1 MALDGAFLRHLK
13 KEITDRALGA
23 RVDKIYQPNK
33 EELVFLL
40 RTRQE
45 AFKLLLS
52 ARANSPRI
60 HFTQYAPENPKV
72 PPMLCMLLRK
82 RLSGAKL
89 VEVRQ
94 PGLERLLYL
103 DFDAANELGD
113 KVRLSLV
120 IEIMGKYSNI
130 ILVDGQGKIVDALKR
145 VDEEMSSQRLVQP
158 GLAYELPPAQ
168 NKPCML
174 ECQPEEIVEAIVH
187 QPKNQSLNKGILNA
201 LQGLS
206 PVVCREIEH
215 QVGRG
220 QELFTRD
227 LTQEQRERLRF
238 FLERLFTT
246 VRDTAGEPYMVT
258 KIKGKPMEF
267 SFLNIVQY
275 GTLASVSRWEDFSSL
290 LDEFYEE
297 RDRQDRMRVKAQDL
311 LRLLANASERLS
323 RKINLQR
330 GELARSEDREHLRV
344 CGDLINANLYRI
356 ERGSA
361 FADLENFYDENRLMR
376 VKLDPA
382 LNATQNA
389 QKYYKEYRKAKTAQ
403 QVLGEQIAQAEQEL
417 LYVDSVFDC
426 LSRAQSESE
435 LNEIRQELREEGY
448 LKAVRDKRKPPAP
461 LAPLEFVSSEGFRIL
476 VGRNN
481 RQNDKLTLKQ
491 ANNNDIW
498 LHTKNIPGSHTIIVT
513 GGRQPGDATLK
524 EAAMLAAYHSRAK
537 DSSQVPVDYT
547 QVRYVSKPQGAKPGM
562 VIYVHYQTLFVT
574 PQHELTEKLNKLEK
588 GACKIFENMIL

>member
-426 LSRAQSESE
+426 LSRTQSESE

-547 QVRYVSKPQGAKPGM
+547 QIRYVSKPQGAKPGM

-574 PQHELTEKLNKLEK
+574 PQHELTEKLKKL
-588 GACKIFENMIL
+588 

>member
-60 HFTQYAPENPKV
+60 HFTQYAPENPKT

-89 VEVRQ
+89 VDIRQ

-103 DFDAANELGD
+103 DFDATNELGD
-113 KVRLSLV
+113 RVRLTLV
-120 IEIMGKYSNI
+120 MEIMGKYSNI
-130 ILVDGQGKIVDALKR
+130 ILVDNEGKIVDALKR
-145 VDEEMSSQRLVQP
+145 VDEEMSSQRLVLP
-158 GLAYELPPAQ
+158 GLLYELPPAQ

-174 ECQPEEIVEAIVH
+174 EWEPERIVEAIAA
-187 QPKNQSLNKGILNA
+187 QPKNQSLNKSILNA
-201 LQGLS
+201 LQGVS
-206 PVVCREIEH
+206 PVVCREIEY

-220 QELFTRD
+220 QELFTKD
-227 LTQEQRERLRF
+227 LTQEQRDRLRF
-238 FLERLFTT
+238 FLDRLFTT
-246 VRDTAGEPYMVT
+246 VRDTAGSPYMVT
-258 KIKGKPMEF
+258 KVKGKPMEF
-267 SFLNIVQY
+267 SFMNIVQY
-275 GTLASVSRWEDFSSL
+275 GTLASVSQWEDFSSL
-290 LDEFYEE
+290 LDEFYAE
-297 RDRQDRMRVKAQDL
+297 RDRQDRMRAKSQDL
-311 LRLLANASERLS
+311 LRLLTNASERLS

-330 GELARSEDREHLRV
+330 AELAQSEDRERLRV

-356 ERGSA
+356 EKGSP
-361 FADLENFYDENRLMR
+361 FADLENFYDENRMLR

-389 QKYYKEYRKAKTAQ
+389 QKYYKDYRKAKTAQ

-417 LYVDSVFDC
+417 VYLDSVFDS

-448 LKAVRDKRKPPAP
+448 LKAVREKRKPPAAM
-461 LAPLEFVSSEGFRIL
+461 APLEFVSSEGFRIF

-513 GGRQPGDATLK
+513 EGKQPGDTTLR

-537 DSSQVPVDYT
+537 DSSQVPVDFT
-547 QVRYVSKPQGAKPGM
+547 QVRHVSKPQGAKPGM
-562 VIYVHYQTLFVT
+562 VIYVQYQTLFVT
-574 PQHELTEKLNKLEK
+574 PQQELTEKLK
-588 GACKIFENMIL
+588 KI

>member
-562 VIYVHYQTLFVT
+562 VIYVHYPVSYTHLTLPTIRLV
-574 PQHELTEKLNKLEK
+574 
-588 GACKIFENMIL
+588 

>member
-52 ARANSPRI
+52 ARANSPRM

-574 PQHELTEKLNKLEK
+574 PQHELTEKLKKL
-588 GACKIFENMIL
+588 

>member
-60 HFTQYAPENPKV
+60 HFIQYAPENPKV

-187 QPKNQSLNKGILNA
+187 QPKNQSLNKGIPNA

-297 RDRQDRMRVKAQDL
+297 RDRQARMRVKAQDL

-574 PQHELTEKLNKLEK
+574 PQHELTEKLKKL
-588 GACKIFENMIL
+588 

>member
-246 VRDTAGEPYMVT
+246 VRDTAGDPYMVT

-574 PQHELTEKLNKLEK
+574 PQHELTEKLKKL
-588 GACKIFENMIL
+588 

>member
-13 KEITDRALGA
+13 KEITDRTLGA

-574 PQHELTEKLNKLEK
+574 PQHELTEKLKKL
-588 GACKIFENMIL
+588 

>member
-13 KEITDRALGA
+13 KEITDRELGA
-23 RVDKIYQPNK
+23 RGDKIYQPNK

-89 VEVRQ
+89 VEIRQ

-158 GLAYELPPAQ
+158 GLTYELPPAQ

-206 PVVCREIEH
+206 PVVCREVEH

-227 LTQEQRERLRF
+227 LTQEQKERLRF

-258 KIKGKPMEF
+258 KIKGKPVEF

-376 VKLDPA
+376 IKLDPA

-426 LSRAQSESE
+426 LSRVQSESE

-574 PQHELTEKLNKLEK
+574 PQHELTEKLKKL
-588 GACKIFENMIL
+588 

>member
-206 PVVCREIEH
+206 PVVCREVEH

-227 LTQEQRERLRF
+227 LTQEQKERLRF

-376 VKLDPA
+376 IKLDPA

-547 QVRYVSKPQGAKPGM
+547 QIRYVSKPQGAKPGM

-574 PQHELTEKLNKLEK
+574 PQHELTEKLKKL
-588 GACKIFENMIL
+588 

>member
-448 LKAVRDKRKPPAP
+448 LKAVQDKRKPPAP

-574 PQHELTEKLNKLEK
+574 PQHELTEKLKKL
-588 GACKIFENMIL
+588 

>member
-60 HFTQYAPENPKV
+60 HFTQYAPETPKV

-537 DSSQVPVDYT
+537 DSSQVPVDYA

-574 PQHELTEKLNKLEK
+574 PQHELTEKLKKL
-588 GACKIFENMIL
+588 

>member
-60 HFTQYAPENPKV
+60 HFTQYVPENPKV

-89 VEVRQ
+89 VEIRQ

-158 GLAYELPPAQ
+158 GLTYELPPAQ

-206 PVVCREIEH
+206 PVVCREVEH

-227 LTQEQRERLRF
+227 LTQEQKERLRF

-376 VKLDPA
+376 IKLDPA

-547 QVRYVSKPQGAKPGM
+547 QIRYVSKPQGAKPGM

-574 PQHELTEKLNKLEK
+574 PQHELTEKLKKL
-588 GACKIFENMIL
+588 

>member
-187 QPKNQSLNKGILNA
+187 QPKNQSLN
-201 LQGLS
+201 LS
-206 PVVCREIEH
+206 
-215 QVGRG
+215 
-220 QELFTRD
+220 
-227 LTQEQRERLRF
+227 
-238 FLERLFTT
+238 
-246 VRDTAGEPYMVT
+246 
-258 KIKGKPMEF
+258 
-267 SFLNIVQY
+267 
-275 GTLASVSRWEDFSSL
+275 
-290 LDEFYEE
+290 
-297 RDRQDRMRVKAQDL
+297 
-311 LRLLANASERLS
+311 
-323 RKINLQR
+323 
-330 GELARSEDREHLRV
+330 
-344 CGDLINANLYRI
+344 LIHI
-356 ERGSA
+356 
-361 FADLENFYDENRLMR
+361 
-376 VKLDPA
+376 
-382 LNATQNA
+382 
-389 QKYYKEYRKAKTAQ
+389 
-403 QVLGEQIAQAEQEL
+403 
-417 LYVDSVFDC
+417 
-426 LSRAQSESE
+426 
-435 LNEIRQELREEGY
+435 
-448 LKAVRDKRKPPAP
+448 
-461 LAPLEFVSSEGFRIL
+461 
-476 VGRNN
+476 
-481 RQNDKLTLKQ
+481 
-491 ANNNDIW
+491 
-498 LHTKNIPGSHTIIVT
+498 
-513 GGRQPGDATLK
+513 
-524 EAAMLAAYHSRAK
+524 
-537 DSSQVPVDYT
+537 
-547 QVRYVSKPQGAKPGM
+547 
-562 VIYVHYQTLFVT
+562 
-574 PQHELTEKLNKLEK
+574 
-588 GACKIFENMIL
+588 

>member
-513 GGRQPGDATLK
+513 GGRQPSDATLK

-574 PQHELTEKLNKLEK
+574 PQHELTEKLKKL
-588 GACKIFENMIL
+588 

>member
-158 GLAYELPPAQ
+158 GLAYELPPSQ

-448 LKAVRDKRKPPAP
+448 LKAVQDKRKPPAP

-574 PQHELTEKLNKLEK
+574 PQHELTEKLKKL
-588 GACKIFENMIL
+588 

>member
-389 QKYYKEYRKAKTAQ
+389 QKYYKEYHKAKTAQ

-574 PQHELTEKLNKLEK
+574 PQHELTEKLKKL
-588 GACKIFENMIL
+588 

>member
-311 LRLLANASERLS
+311 LRLLANTSERLS

-574 PQHELTEKLNKLEK
+574 PQHELTEKLKKL
-588 GACKIFENMIL
+588 

>member
-524 EAAMLAAYHSRAK
+524 EATMLAAYHSRAK

-574 PQHELTEKLNKLEK
+574 PQHELTEKLKKL
-588 GACKIFENMIL
+588 

>member
-448 LKAVRDKRKPPAP
+448 LKAARDKRKPPAP

-574 PQHELTEKLNKLEK
+574 PQHELTEKLKKL
-588 GACKIFENMIL
+588 

>member
-361 FADLENFYDENRLMR
+361 FADMENFYDENRLMR
-376 VKLDPA
+376 VKLDQA

-574 PQHELTEKLNKLEK
+574 PQHELTEKLKKL
-588 GACKIFENMIL
+588 

>member
-60 HFTQYAPENPKV
+60 HFTQYAPENPKT

-89 VEVRQ
+89 VDIRQ

-103 DFDAANELGD
+103 DFDATNELGD
-113 KVRLSLV
+113 RVRLTLV
-120 IEIMGKYSNI
+120 MEIMGKYSNI
-130 ILVDGQGKIVDALKR
+130 ILVDNEGKIVDALKR
-145 VDEEMSSQRLVQP
+145 VDEEMSSQRLVLP
-158 GLAYELPPAQ
+158 GLLYELPPAQ

-174 ECQPEEIVEAIVH
+174 EWEPERIVEAIAA
-187 QPKNQSLNKGILNA
+187 QPKNQSLNKSILNA
-201 LQGLS
+201 LQGVS
-206 PVVCREIEH
+206 PVVCREIEY

-220 QELFTRD
+220 QELFTKD
-227 LTQEQRERLRF
+227 LTQEQRDRLRF
-238 FLERLFTT
+238 FLDRLFTT
-246 VRDTAGEPYMVT
+246 VRDTAGSPYMVT
-258 KIKGKPMEF
+258 KVKGKPMEF
-267 SFLNIVQY
+267 SFMNIVQY
-275 GTLASVSRWEDFSSL
+275 GTLASVSQWEDFSSL
-290 LDEFYEE
+290 LDEFYAE
-297 RDRQDRMRVKAQDL
+297 RDRQDRMRAKSQDL
-311 LRLLANASERLS
+311 LRLLTNASERLS

-330 GELARSEDREHLRV
+330 AEIAQSEDRERLRV

-356 ERGSA
+356 EKGSP
-361 FADLENFYDENRLMR
+361 FADLENFYDENRMLR

-389 QKYYKEYRKAKTAQ
+389 QKYYKDYRKAKTAQ

-417 LYVDSVFDC
+417 VYLDSVFDS

-448 LKAVRDKRKPPAP
+448 LKAVREKRKPPAAM
-461 LAPLEFVSSEGFRIL
+461 APLEFVSSEGFRIF

-513 GGRQPGDATLK
+513 EGKQPGDTTLR

-537 DSSQVPVDYT
+537 DSSQVPVDFT
-547 QVRYVSKPQGAKPGM
+547 QIRHVSKPQGAKPGM
-562 VIYVHYQTLFVT
+562 VIYVQYQTLFVT
-574 PQHELTEKLNKLEK
+574 PQQELTEKLK
-588 GACKIFENMIL
+588 KI

>member
-103 DFDAANELGD
+103 DFDATNELGD

-574 PQHELTEKLNKLEK
+574 PQHELTEKLKKL
-588 GACKIFENMIL
+588 

>member
-89 VEVRQ
+89 VEIRQ

-158 GLAYELPPAQ
+158 GLTYELPPAQ

-206 PVVCREIEH
+206 PVVCREVEH

-376 VKLDPA
+376 IKLDPA

-574 PQHELTEKLNKLEK
+574 PQHELTEKLKKL
-588 GACKIFENMIL
+588 

>member
-145 VDEEMSSQRLVQP
+145 VDEEMSSHRLVQP
-158 GLAYELPPAQ
+158 GLTYELPPAQ

-574 PQHELTEKLNKLEK
+574 PQHELTEKLKKL
-588 GACKIFENMIL
+588 

>member
-562 VIYVHYQTLFVT
+562 AISVHYQTLFVT
-574 PQHELTEKLNKLEK
+574 PQHEQTEKLKKL
-588 GACKIFENMIL
+588 

>member
-246 VRDTAGEPYMVT
+246 VRDTAGEPYLVT

-574 PQHELTEKLNKLEK
+574 PQHELTEKLKKL
-588 GACKIFENMIL
+588 

>member
-72 PPMLCMLLRK
+72 PPMLCMRLRK

-574 PQHELTEKLNKLEK
+574 PQHELTEKLKKL
-588 GACKIFENMIL
+588 

>member
-1 MALDGAFLRHLK
+1 MALDGAILRHLK
-13 KEITDRALGA
+13 KEITARALGA

-574 PQHELTEKLNKLEK
+574 PQHELTEKLKKL
-588 GACKIFENMIL
+588 

>member
-158 GLAYELPPAQ
+158 GLADELPPAQ

-574 PQHELTEKLNKLEK
+574 PQHELTEKLKKL
-588 GACKIFENMIL
+588 

>member
-13 KEITDRALGA
+13 KEIADRALGA

-89 VEVRQ
+89 VEIRQ

-103 DFDAANELGD
+103 DFDATNELGD

-130 ILVDGQGKIVDALKR
+130 ILVDDQGKIVDALKR
-145 VDEEMSSQRLVQP
+145 VDEEMSSQRLVLP

-174 ECQPEEIVEAIVH
+174 ECRPEEIVEAIVS

-201 LQGLS
+201 LQGVS
-206 PVVCREIEH
+206 PVVCREIEY

-227 LTQEQRERLRF
+227 LTKEQRERLRF
-238 FLERLFTT
+238 FLDRLFTT
-246 VRDTAGEPYMVT
+246 VRDISGEPYMVT

-275 GTLASVSRWEDFSSL
+275 GTLASVSRWDDFSSL

-311 LRLLANASERLS
+311 LRLLTNASERLS

-356 ERGSA
+356 EKGSA
-361 FADLENFYDENRLMR
+361 FVDLENFYDENHLMR

-417 LYVDSVFDC
+417 LYIDSVFDS

-435 LNEIRQELREEGY
+435 LNEIRQELKEEGY
-448 LKAVRDKRKPPAP
+448 LKATRDKRKPPASLP
-461 LAPLEFVSSEGFRIL
+461 PLEFVSSEGFRIL
-476 VGRNN
+476 IGRNN

-513 GGRQPGDATLK
+513 EGRQPGDVTLK

-537 DSSQVPVDYT
+537 DSAQVPVDYT

-562 VIYVHYQTLFVT
+562 VIYVRYQTLFVT
-574 PQHELTEKLNKLEK
+574 PQQELTEKLKKL
-588 GACKIFENMIL
+588 

>member
-547 QVRYVSKPQGAKPGM
+547 QIRYVSKPQGAKPGM

-574 PQHELTEKLNKLEK
+574 PQHELTEKLKKL
-588 GACKIFENMIL
+588 

>member
-330 GELARSEDREHLRV
+330 GEFARSEDREHLRV

-574 PQHELTEKLNKLEK
+574 PQHELTEKLKKL
-588 GACKIFENMIL
+588 

>member
-344 CGDLINANLYRI
+344 CGD
-356 ERGSA
+356 
-361 FADLENFYDENRLMR
+361 
-376 VKLDPA
+376 
-382 LNATQNA
+382 
-389 QKYYKEYRKAKTAQ
+389 
-403 QVLGEQIAQAEQEL
+403 
-417 LYVDSVFDC
+417 
-426 LSRAQSESE
+426 
-435 LNEIRQELREEGY
+435 
-448 LKAVRDKRKPPAP
+448 
-461 LAPLEFVSSEGFRIL
+461 
-476 VGRNN
+476 
-481 RQNDKLTLKQ
+481 
-491 ANNNDIW
+491 
-498 LHTKNIPGSHTIIVT
+498 
-513 GGRQPGDATLK
+513 
-524 EAAMLAAYHSRAK
+524 
-537 DSSQVPVDYT
+537 
-547 QVRYVSKPQGAKPGM
+547 
-562 VIYVHYQTLFVT
+562 
-574 PQHELTEKLNKLEK
+574 
-588 GACKIFENMIL
+588 

>member
-13 KEITDRALGA
+13 KEIADRALGA

-89 VEVRQ
+89 ADIRQ

-103 DFDAANELGD
+103 DFDATNELGD

-130 ILVDGQGKIVDALKR
+130 ILIDGEGKIVDALKR
-145 VDEEMSSQRLVQP
+145 VDEEMSSQRLVLP
-158 GLAYELPPAQ
+158 GLTYELPPAQ

-174 ECQPEEIVEAIVH
+174 DCQPDQIVEAIIS

-201 LQGLS
+201 LQGVS
-206 PVVCREIEH
+206 PVVCREVEH
-215 QVGRG
+215 QAGRG
-220 QELFTRD
+220 RELFTED
-227 LTQEQRERLRF
+227 MTQEQKDRLRF
-238 FLERLFTT
+238 FLERLFTM
-246 VRDTAGEPYMVT
+246 VREIEGQPYMVT

-267 SFLNIVQY
+267 SFMNIVQY
-275 GTLASVSRWEDFSSL
+275 GTLASVSQWENFSSL
-290 LDEFYEE
+290 LDEFYAE
-297 RDRQDRMRVKAQDL
+297 RDRQDRMRAKSQDL
-311 LRLLANASERLS
+311 LRLLTNVSERLS

-330 GELARSEDREHLRV
+330 GELAQSEDRERLRV

-356 ERGSA
+356 EKGSA
-361 FADLENFYDENRLMR
+361 FADLENFYQENEILR

-389 QKYYKEYRKAKTAQ
+389 QKYYKDYRKAKTAQ
-403 QVLGEQIAQAEQEL
+403 QVLGDQIAQAEQEL
-417 LYVDSVFDC
+417 IYIDSVFDS

-448 LKAVRDKRKPPAP
+448 LKASKEKRKPEAAM
-461 LAPLEFVSSEGFRIL
+461 APLEFVSSEGFQIL

-513 GGRQPGDATLK
+513 AGKQPGDITLK
-524 EAAMLAAYHSRAK
+524 EAAMLAAYHSKAK
-537 DSSQVPVDYT
+537 ESSQVPVDFT

-562 VIYVHYQTLFVT
+562 VIYVQYQTLFVT
-574 PQHELTEKLNKLEK
+574 PQQELTEKLKK
-588 GACKIFENMIL
+588 V

>member
-89 VEVRQ
+89 VEIRQ

-158 GLAYELPPAQ
+158 GLTYELPPAQ

-227 LTQEQRERLRF
+227 LTQEQKERLRF
-238 FLERLFTT
+238 FLERLFTM

-376 VKLDPA
+376 IKLDPA

-547 QVRYVSKPQGAKPGM
+547 QIRYVSKPQGAKPGM

-574 PQHELTEKLNKLEK
+574 PQHELTEKLKKL
-588 GACKIFENMIL
+588 

>member
-344 CGDLINANLYRI
+344 CGDLIDANLYRI

-574 PQHELTEKLNKLEK
+574 PQHELTEKLKKL
-588 GACKIFENMIL
+588 

>member
-389 QKYYKEYRKAKTAQ
+389 QKYYQEYRKAKTAQ

-574 PQHELTEKLNKLEK
+574 PQHELTEKLKKL
-588 GACKIFENMIL
+588 

>member
-40 RTRQE
+40 RTRQD

-60 HFTQYAPENPKV
+60 HFTQYAPENPKT

-89 VEVRQ
+89 VDIRQ

-103 DFDAANELGD
+103 DFDATNELGD

-120 IEIMGKYSNI
+120 VEIMGKYSNI
-130 ILVDGQGKIVDALKR
+130 ILVDGEGRIVDALKR
-145 VDEEMSSQRLVQP
+145 VDEEMSSQRLVLP
-158 GLAYELPPAQ
+158 GLLYELPPAQ

-174 ECQPEEIVEAIVH
+174 EWEPARIVEAIAG
-187 QPKNQSLNKGILNA
+187 QSKNQSLNKGILNA
-201 LQGLS
+201 LQGVS
-206 PVVCREIEH
+206 PVVCREVEY

-220 QELFTRD
+220 RELFTKE
-227 LTQEQRERLRF
+227 LNQEQKDRLRF

-246 VRDTAGEPYMVT
+246 VRDIEGLPYMVT
-258 KIKGKPMEF
+258 KVKGKPIEF
-267 SFLNIVQY
+267 SFMNIVQY
-275 GTLASVSRWEDFSSL
+275 GTLASVSQWEDFSSL
-290 LDEFYEE
+290 LDEFYAE
-297 RDRQDRMRVKAQDL
+297 RDRQDRMRAKSQDL
-311 LRLLANASERLS
+311 LRLLTNASERLS

-330 GELARSEDREHLRV
+330 AELAQSEDREHLRV
-344 CGDLINANLYRI
+344 CGDLIHANLYRI
-356 ERGSA
+356 EKGSP
-361 FADLENFYDENRLMR
+361 FVDLENFYDENRVLR

-389 QKYYKEYRKAKTAQ
+389 QKYYKDYRKAKTAQ

-417 LYVDSVFDC
+417 VYLDSVFDS

-448 LKAVRDKRKPPAP
+448 LKAVRDKRKPPAAM
-461 LAPLEFVSSEGFRIL
+461 APLEFVSSEGFRIF

-513 GGRQPGDATLK
+513 EGKQPGEITLR

-537 DSSQVPVDYT
+537 DSSQVPVDFT
-547 QVRYVSKPQGAKPGM
+547 QVRHVSKPQGAKPGM
-562 VIYVHYQTLFVT
+562 VIYVQYQTLFVT
-574 PQHELTEKLNKLEK
+574 PQQELTEKLKN
-588 GACKIFENMIL
+588 I

>member
-145 VDEEMSSQRLVQP
+145 VDEEMSSQRLVHP

-574 PQHELTEKLNKLEK
+574 PQHELTEKLKKL
-588 GACKIFENMIL
+588 

>member
-89 VEVRQ
+89 VEIRQ

-206 PVVCREIEH
+206 PVVCREVEH

-227 LTQEQRERLRF
+227 LTQEQKERLRF

-376 VKLDPA
+376 IKLDPA

-426 LSRAQSESE
+426 LSRVQSESE

-547 QVRYVSKPQGAKPGM
+547 QIRYVSKPQSAKPGM

-574 PQHELTEKLNKLEK
+574 PQHELTEKLKKL
-588 GACKIFENMIL
+588 